1 MTQYKKRKPLISIIT
16 IVKNDEK
23 KINKTI
29 KSVLN
34 QKFKDFEY
42 IIIDGKSTDR
52 TLEIVNKYK
61 KKINK
66 IVSKKDKN
74 LWDAMNTGIKLS
86 KGKII
91 GIINSGDI
99 YYPKTLKYVSNYF
112 ERFKNLDYLFGPVK
126 KDRILFRFEPE
137 KIFYRMNIYPSHSGG
152 FFIKSNAQKQV
163 GYYDKTLKFG
173 ADHDL
178 FYKIIVKYKL
188 NGMIAKKSEVFA
200 RFDLGGISSKINF
213 CKTYFYEM
221 KIRYK
226 NGQNI
231 IYLIILYLLKII
243 NKIFKQIIRI

>member
-1 MTQYKKRKPLISIIT
+1 MTYNKKRKPLISIIT
-16 IVKNDEK
+16 VVKNDEK

-34 QKFKDFEY
+34 QKFKNFEY
-42 IIIDGKSTDR
+42 IVIDGKSKDK
-52 TLEIVNKYK
+52 TLKIVNKFK

-66 IVSKKDKN
+66 IVSRKDKN
-74 LWDAMNTGIKLS
+74 LWDAMNTGIRLS
-86 KGKII
+86 NGRII

-112 ERFKNLDYLFGPVK
+112 KKFKNLDYLFGPVK

-137 KIFYRMNIYPSHSGG
+137 KIYYRMNIYPSHSGG
-152 FFIKSNAQKQV
+152 FFIKRKAQMQI
-163 GYYDKTLKFG
+163 GFYDKTLKFG

-178 FYKIIVKYKL
+178 FYKIIVKHKL
-188 NGMIAKKSEVFA
+188 NGMIAKKNEVFA
-200 RFDLGGISSKINF
+200 KFDLGGISSKINF
-213 CKTYFYEM
+213 FKTYFYEM

-226 NGQNI
+226 NGQNV

-243 NKIFKQIIRI
+243 NKFINQFTRI

>member
-66 IVSKKDKN
+66 IVSRKDKN

-243 NKIFKQIIRI
+243 NKIFKQIIII

>member
-1 MTQYKKRKPLISIIT
+1 MTHYKKRKPLISVIT

-34 QKFKDFEY
+34 QKFKNFEY
-42 IIIDGKSTDR
+42 IVIDGKSKDK
-52 TLEIVNKYK
+52 TLKIVNRYK

-66 IVSKKDKN
+66 IVSRKDKN
-74 LWDAMNTGIKLS
+74 LWDAMNTGIRLS
-86 KGKII
+86 TGRII
-91 GIINSGDI
+91 GIINSGDV
-99 YYPKTLKYVSNYF
+99 YYPQTLKFVSNYF
-112 ERFKNLDYLFGPVK
+112 KKFKNLDYLFGPVK

-137 KIFYRMNIYPSHSGG
+137 KIYYRMNIYPSHSGG
-152 FFIKSNAQKQV
+152 FFIKSKAQKQV

-178 FYKIIVKYKL
+178 FYKIIVKHKL
-188 NGMIAKKSEVFA
+188 KGMIAKKSEVFA
-200 RFDLGGISSKINF
+200 KFDLGGISSKISF

-231 IYLIILYLLKII
+231 IYLIVLYLLKII
-243 NKIFKQIIRI
+243 NKVVKQFIRI